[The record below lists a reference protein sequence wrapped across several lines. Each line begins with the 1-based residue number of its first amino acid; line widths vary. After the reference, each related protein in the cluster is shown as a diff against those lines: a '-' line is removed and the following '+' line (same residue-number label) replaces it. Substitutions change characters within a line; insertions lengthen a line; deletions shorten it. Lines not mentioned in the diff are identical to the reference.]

1 MGVLGLLTWPFVP
14 ESPRWLA
21 QNGKKEEAL
30 KLLLKIADT
39 NGKKLS
45 PENIT
50 LVDNFLQKIDDGTT
64 KEERKRATSIL
75 ELFQPKFRLTFAILT
90 CCWIMANVGS
100 YTLSLS
106 AATLSG
112 DFFLN
117 YALTFTM
124 SLFISVF
131 LWLVLWF
138 RVGRKAI
145 LAGTGLTVG
154 ICCLTLAFIPKDL
167 TNPILIIFLIGTFA
181 VGANFNLCWFLSP
194 DFYPTNLRSQATGVT
209 STIARIFG
217 LIIPFISDL
226 GDIWSGLPMVVLGSP
241 FLLLTLL
248 IIFFLPEI
256 TDKELPQTTRD
267 AFALHERDRKVSTI
281 STNSQTPINNVQ

>member
-1 MGVLGLLTWPFVP
+1 MLVLGLLTWPFVP

-39 NGKKLS
+39 NGKNLS

-50 LVDNFLQKIDDGTT
+50 LVDNFLQKIDDGVT
-64 KEERKRATSIL
+64 KEERKRATSML

-90 CCWIMANVGS
+90 CSWIMANVGS

-117 YALTFTM
+117 YALTFTI

-138 RVGRKAI
+138 KIGRKAI

-154 ICCLTLAFIPKDL
+154 VCCLTLAFIPKDL
-167 TNPILIIFLIGTFA
+167 TNI
-181 VGANFNLCWFLSP
+181 V
-194 DFYPTNLRSQATGVT
+194 
-209 STIARIFG
+209 
-217 LIIPFISDL
+217 
-226 GDIWSGLPMVVLGSP
+226 SG
-241 FLLLTLL
+241 
-248 IIFFLPEI
+248 
-256 TDKELPQTTRD
+256 
-267 AFALHERDRKVSTI
+267 RK
-281 STNSQTPINNVQ
+281 

>member
-1 MGVLGLLTWPFVP
+1 MGILGLLTWPFVP

-50 LVDNFLQKIDDGTT
+50 LVDNFLQKTDAGVANED
-64 KEERKRATSIL
+64 RRWATSIL
-75 ELFQPKFRLTFAILT
+75 ELFQPKFRLTFGILT
-90 CCWIMANVGS
+90 CSWIMANVGY

-106 AATLSG
+106 GATLSG

-117 YALTFTM
+117 YVLTFTI

-131 LWLVLWF
+131 LWLVLDRF
-138 RVGRKAI
+138 KVGRKA
-145 LAGTGLTVG
+145 LLVGTGVTVG
-154 ICCLTLAFIPKDL
+154 ICCLILAFIPKDL
-167 TNPILIIFLIGTFA
+167 TNPILIIYLIGIFS

-209 STIARIFG
+209 STVSRIFG
-217 LIIPFISDL
+217 LIIPFISNF

-241 FLLLTLL
+241 FLLLSAL
-248 IIFFLPEI
+248 IVFFLPEI

-267 AFALHERDRKVSTI
+267 AIVLHKRDQNATTQS
-281 STNSQTPINNVQ
+281 